1 VKGGRPLIDTE
12 RVLRELGLEFYKRV
26 TEPTAPKRTNVR
38 FSDLLPGLSAS
49 GLEIAEK
56 RLYLHQFRTVA
67 ALSHGKNVI
76 LRSGTGSGKTEAW
89 FVYAAKAGLRTL
101 AIYPTLALS
110 NDQIR
115 RLRTYCDVLGKR
127 AVVVDAPRK
136 SEISGRQEYAKLMSE
151 VASADFVVT
160 NPAFLLNE
168 LKRIHSRRASLLRS
182 FLEKMDLMVIDDLDF
197 YGPRSL
203 AILLAMVSLLR
214 ESIAPRVR
222 FVVTTAMLKN
232 ADDLARFLS
241 DVTGLETEVI
251 DGEAFS
257 PTNYTFVVLGK
268 DLRSLWER
276 FRSHRARFEE
286 SGAGP
291 DVISALED
299 YAEFRRNLYKV
310 LEVARA
316 IGIEVEEL
324 GHTYVD
330 VLERYAD
337 DEGLTIVFTRS
348 IAKAEEVARL
358 LRERVGDRVA
368 SHHHLLEKR
377 LREEVEERA
386 RRGEVKVLVSP
397 RTLAQG
403 IDIGTVIRTVHIGLP
418 ESLREFLQKEGRKG
432 RREGIE
438 RTETVIFPS
447 SSWDYNLLRRGL
459 DALIAWL
466 ELPREKVLVN
476 PNNKY
481 VTLVKG
487 LLKLSSPLTAKSATK
502 EELDLLAEL
511 GLRDGLRLNDA
522 GKRALLKMNFYEFA
536 PPFGIKRIRR
546 GRDGE
551 RYLEEISHVDLV
563 EKFQIGC
570 IDYTSD
576 GLVTGFN
583 RSQSGGR
590 TVTAVIVEDLA
601 ESTMRRLE
609 PLQYVLEEYTSTVR
623 KWGQEP
629 SVVGDY
635 RAGLLHSE
643 VLCVVKPPEA
653 NFGKY
658 FKIPNRTIWVLRSRR
673 PKVVRL
679 REDLTAVMRDTKT
692 IVVPALTDGI
702 YSDYTYGML
711 VEADPRY
718 DPDHL
723 RLGAAFIELV
733 LRRALLVPLE
743 TIKYDVVIAGERKFV
758 AIHETESAGLLED
771 MDWTRLKELLEVYS
785 PDGLDEALLEAVNEF
800 AYSTL
805 AARGM
810 DWEVARRAAVHIVER
825 VLATKRIRVRFM
837 GMERELPLPSRA
849 LRRAVLLLYT
859 FQLGEEGLPTSQG
872 SGGLLYSVA
881 VFDGENFRVPVGIKM
896 EGEDPDE
903 AYLQSSA
910 IISRLVDQGF
920 KLYTFDIESLL
931 EQLSRLGMR
940 SLRAKISGLTEEGF
954 VRDLSILA
962 AAHLGE
968 SVTLSDIA
976 SALSVE
982 GEGVATSIDVL
993 VQTLR
998 ISTSRRGWRERVLQ
1012 SAGRKLEDLAR
1023 RELRAL
1029 YLLSLILDPVQSGS

>member
-1 VKGGRPLIDTE
+1 MIDTE
-12 RVLRELGLEFYKRV
+12 KVLRELGLEFYKRV
-26 TEPTAPKRTNVR
+26 TEPSSPKRTNVR
-38 FSDLLPGLSAS
+38 FSDLLPELAS
-49 GLEIAEK
+49 SGFEIAEK

-67 ALSHGKNVI
+67 ALSRNKNVI
-76 LRSGTGSGKTEAW
+76 LRSGTGSGKTESW

-101 AIYPTLALS
+101 VVYPTLALS

-115 RLRTYCDVLGKR
+115 RLKAYCDALGKK
-127 AVVVDAPRK
+127 AVIVDAPRR
-136 SEISGRQEYAKLMSE
+136 SEVSGRQEYARLRAE
-151 VASADFVVT
+151 IASADLVVT

-168 LKRIHSRRASLLRS
+168 LKRIHSTRASLLRG
-182 FLEKMDLMVIDDLDF
+182 FLEKLELMVIDDLDF

-203 AILLAMVSLLR
+203 AILLAMISLLR

-232 ADDLARFLS
+232 ADDLASFLTE
-241 DVTGLETEVI
+241 VTGLETEII

-257 PTNYTFVVLGK
+257 PTNHVFVVLGK
-268 DLRSLWER
+268 DLRGLWER
-276 FRSHRARFEE
+276 LRSQREKFVA

-291 DVISALED
+291 DVISALDD

-310 LEVARA
+310 LEVARTV
-316 IGIEVEEL
+316 GIEVEDP
-324 GHTYVD
+324 GHTSVD
-330 VLERYAD
+330 VLERYAE

-358 LRERVGDRVA
+358 LRERVGERVA

-377 LREEVEERA
+377 LREEIEERA
-386 RRGEVKVLVSP
+386 RRGEVKILVSP

-432 RREGIE
+432 RREGMK

-459 DALIAWL
+459 EALVAWL

-476 PNNKY
+476 PRNKY

-487 LLKLSSPLTAKSATK
+487 LLKLSSPLSARSATK
-502 EELDLLAEL
+502 EELELLAEL
-511 GLRDGLRLNDA
+511 GLREGLKLNDA
-522 GKRALLKMNFYEFA
+522 GKKALLKMNFYEFA

-546 GRDGE
+546 SRDGE

-576 GLVTGFN
+576 GIVTGFS
-583 RSQSGGR
+583 RPQSGGKV
-590 TVTAVIVEDLA
+590 VTAVIVENLA
-601 ESTMRRLE
+601 ESTMRRHE
-609 PLQYVLEEYTSTVR
+609 PLQYVLEEYTSIVR

-643 VLCVVKPPEA
+643 VLCVVKPPE

-658 FKIPNRTIWVLRSRR
+658 YKIPNRTIWILRSRR

-679 REDLTAVMRDTKT
+679 REDLTVVMKDTKT
-692 IVVPALTDGI
+692 IVVPALTDGL
-702 YSDYTYGML
+702 YTDYTYGML

-718 DPDHL
+718 EPDHL

-758 AIHETESAGLLED
+758 SIHETESAGLLEE
-771 MDWTRLKELLEVYS
+771 MDWKRLKELLEVYR
-785 PDGLDEALLEAVNEF
+785 PDTLDEALLEAVNEF

-805 AARGM
+805 VARGM

-837 GMERELPLPSRA
+837 GMERDLPLPSRA
-849 LRRAVLLLYT
+849 LRRAVLLVYA

-881 VFDGENFRVPVGIKM
+881 VFDGESFRVPVGIKL
-896 EGEDPDE
+896 EGEEPDE

-920 KLYTFDIESLL
+920 RVYTFDVESVL

-940 SLRAKISGLTEEGF
+940 SLRAKLSGLTDEGL
-954 VRDLSILA
+954 VRDLSILTA
-962 AAHLGE
+962 KHLGE

-976 SALSVE
+976 SAFSVE
-982 GEGVATSIDVL
+982 GGAPTSIDVL
-993 VQTLR
+993 VRALSV
-998 ISTSRRGWRERVLQ
+998 STSRRGWRERVLQ
-1012 SAGRKLEDLAR
+1012 NAGKKLEDLAR

-1029 YLLSLILDPVQSGS
+1029 YLLSLILDPVKSAG

>member
-1 VKGGRPLIDTE
+1 MIDTE

-26 TEPTAPKRTNVR
+26 TEPSSPKRTNVR
-38 FSDLLPGLSAS
+38 FSDILPELAS
-49 GLEIAEK
+49 SGFEIAEK
-56 RLYLHQFRTVA
+56 RLYLHQYKTLVA
-67 ALSHGKNVI
+67 LMHNKNVI

-89 FVYAAKAGLRTL
+89 FVYAAKAGRSTL

-115 RLRTYCDVLGKR
+115 RLKAYCDALGKK
-127 AVVVDAPRK
+127 AVIIDAPRK
-136 SEISGRQEYAKLMSE
+136 SEVSGKEEYARLKAE
-151 VASADFVVT
+151 IASADLVVT

-168 LKRIHSRRASLLRS
+168 LKRFYSGRASLLRG
-182 FLEKMDLMVIDDLDF
+182 FLEKLDLMVVDDLDF

-203 AILLAMVSLLR
+203 AILLAMMSLLR
-214 ESIAPRVR
+214 EVIAPRVR

-232 ADDLARFLS
+232 ADDLASFLTEL
-241 DVTGLETEVI
+241 TGLGTEVI

-257 PTNYTFVVLGK
+257 PTNHTFVVLGK
-268 DLRSLWER
+268 DLRALWER
-276 FRSHRARFEE
+276 LRSQRERFAA
-286 SGAGP
+286 SGVGP
-291 DVISALED
+291 DVISALDD

-316 IGIEVEEL
+316 IGIEVEDL

-330 VLERYAD
+330 VLERYAE

-377 LREEVEERA
+377 LREEIEERA
-386 RRGEVKVLVSP
+386 RRGEVKILVSP

-459 DALIAWL
+459 EALVKWL

-476 PNNKY
+476 PRNKY

-487 LLKLSSPLTAKSATK
+487 LLKLSSPFAARYATQ
-502 EELDLLAEL
+502 EELELLAEL
-511 GLRDGLRLNDA
+511 GLREGLKLNDA
-522 GKRALLKMNFYEFA
+522 GKKALLKMNFYEFA
-536 PPFGIKRIRR
+536 MPFGIKRIRR
-546 GRDGE
+546 SRDGE

-576 GLVTGFN
+576 GIVTGFS
-583 RSQSGGR
+583 RPQSGGKV
-590 TVTAVIVEDLA
+590 VTAVVVEDLS
-601 ESTMRRLE
+601 ESTMRRYE
-609 PLQYVLEEYTSTVR
+609 PLQYVLEEYRSIVR

-629 SVVGDY
+629 NVVGDY
-635 RAGLLHSE
+635 RAGLLQSE
-643 VLCVVKPPEA
+643 VLCVVKPPE

-658 FKIPNRTIWVLRSRR
+658 YKIPNRTIWILRSRR

-679 REDLTAVMRDTKT
+679 REDLTVVTRETRT
-692 IVVPALTDGI
+692 IVVPALTDGL
-702 YSDYTYGML
+702 YTDYTYGML
-711 VEADPRY
+711 VEADPKY
-718 DPDHL
+718 EPDHL

-733 LRRALLVPLE
+733 LRRALQVPLD

-758 AIHETESAGLLED
+758 AIHETESAGLLEE
-771 MDWTRLKELLEVYS
+771 MDWVRLKELLEDYS
-785 PDGLDEALLEAVNEF
+785 PDSLDEALLEAVNEF

-810 DWEVARRAAVHIVER
+810 DWEVARKAAVHIVER

-837 GMERELPLPSRA
+837 GMERDLPLPSRA
-849 LRRAVLLLYT
+849 LKRAVLLVYT

-881 VFDGENFRVPVGIKM
+881 VFDGETFRVPVGIKM
-896 EGEDPDE
+896 EGEEPDE

-910 IISRLVDQGF
+910 IISKLVDQGF
-920 KLYTFDIESLL
+920 RVYTFDVESVL
-931 EQLSRLGMR
+931 EQLLRLGMR
-940 SLRAKISGLTEEGF
+940 SLRAKLSALTDEGL
-954 VRDLSILA
+954 VRDLAILA
-962 AAHLGE
+962 AAQLGE
-968 SVTLSDIA
+968 NVTLSDIA
-976 SALSVE
+976 SAFSVE
-982 GEGVATSIDVL
+982 GGSDSTSIDVL
-993 VQTLR
+993 VRTLSV
-998 ISTSRRGWRERVLQ
+998 STSRRGWRERVIQ
-1012 SAGRKLEDLAR
+1012 TAGRRLEGLAR

-1029 YLLSLILDPVQSGS
+1029 YLLSLILDPVQSAG

>member
-1 VKGGRPLIDTE
+1 LIDTE
-12 RVLRELGLEFYKRV
+12 KVLRELGLEFYKRV
-26 TEPTAPKRTNVR
+26 TEPSSPKRTNVR
-38 FSDLLPGLSAS
+38 FSDLLPELAS
-49 GLEIAEK
+49 SGFEIAEK

-67 ALSHGKNVI
+67 ALSRNKNVI
-76 LRSGTGSGKTEAW
+76 LRSGTGSGKTESW

-101 AIYPTLALS
+101 AVYPTLALS

-115 RLRTYCDVLGKR
+115 RLKAYCDALGKK
-127 AVVVDAPRK
+127 AVIVDAPRR
-136 SEISGRQEYAKLMSE
+136 SEVSGRQEYARLRAE
-151 VASADFVVT
+151 IASADLVVT

-168 LKRIHSRRASLLRS
+168 LKRIHSTRASLLRG
-182 FLEKMDLMVIDDLDF
+182 FLEKLELMVIDDLDF

-203 AILLAMVSLLR
+203 AILLAMISLLR

-232 ADDLARFLS
+232 ADDLASFLTE
-241 DVTGLETEVI
+241 VTGLETEII

-257 PTNYTFVVLGK
+257 PTNHVFVVLGK
-268 DLRSLWER
+268 DLRGLWER
-276 FRSHRARFEE
+276 LRSQREKFVA

-291 DVISALED
+291 DVISALDD

-316 IGIEVEEL
+316 VGIEVEDL
-324 GHTYVD
+324 GHTSVD
-330 VLERYAD
+330 VLERYAE

-358 LRERVGDRVA
+358 LRERVGERVA

-377 LREEVEERA
+377 LREEIEERA
-386 RRGEVKVLVSP
+386 RRGEVKILVSP

-432 RREGIE
+432 RREGMK

-459 DALIAWL
+459 EALVAWL

-476 PNNKY
+476 PRNKY

-487 LLKLSSPLTAKSATK
+487 LLKLSSPLTARSATK
-502 EELDLLAEL
+502 EELELLAEL
-511 GLRDGLRLNDA
+511 GLREGLKLNDA
-522 GKRALLKMNFYEFA
+522 GKKALLKMNFYEFA
-536 PPFGIKRIRR
+536 MPFGIKRIRR
-546 GRDGE
+546 SRDGE

-576 GLVTGFN
+576 GIVTGFS
-583 RSQSGGR
+583 RPQSGGKV
-590 TVTAVIVEDLA
+590 VTAVIVENLA
-601 ESTMRRLE
+601 ESTMRRHE
-609 PLQYVLEEYTSTVR
+609 PLQYVLEEYTSIVR

-643 VLCVVKPPEA
+643 VLCVVKPPE

-658 FKIPNRTIWVLRSRR
+658 YKIPNRTIWILRSRR

-679 REDLTAVMRDTKT
+679 REDLTVVMKDTKT
-692 IVVPALTDGI
+692 IVVPALTDGL
-702 YSDYTYGML
+702 YTDYTYGML

-718 DPDHL
+718 EPDHL

-733 LRRALLVPLE
+733 LRRSLLIPLE

-758 AIHETESAGLLED
+758 SIHETESAGLLEE

-785 PDGLDEALLEAVNEF
+785 PDSLDEALLEAVNEF

-837 GMERELPLPSRA
+837 GMERDLPLPSRA
-849 LRRAVLLLYT
+849 LRRAVLLVYA

-881 VFDGENFRVPVGIKM
+881 VFDGESFRVPVGIKL
-896 EGEDPDE
+896 EGEEPDE

-920 KLYTFDIESLL
+920 RVYTFDVESVL

-940 SLRAKISGLTEEGF
+940 SLRAKLSGLTDEGL
-954 VRDLSILA
+954 VRDLSILTA
-962 AAHLGE
+962 KHLGE

-976 SALSVE
+976 SAFSVE
-982 GEGVATSIDVL
+982 GGAPTSIDVL
-993 VQTLR
+993 VRALSV
-998 ISTSRRGWRERVLQ
+998 STSRRGWRERVLQ
-1012 SAGRKLEDLAR
+1012 NAGKKLEDLAR

-1029 YLLSLILDPVQSGS
+1029 YLLSLILDPVQSAG

>member
-1 VKGGRPLIDTE
+1 MIDTE
-12 RVLRELGLEFYKRV
+12 KVLRELGLEFYKRV
-26 TEPTAPKRTNVR
+26 TEPSSPKRTNVR
-38 FSDLLPGLSAS
+38 FSDLLPELAS
-49 GLEIAEK
+49 SGFEIAEK

-67 ALSHGKNVI
+67 ALSRNKNVI
-76 LRSGTGSGKTEAW
+76 LRSGTGSGKTESW

-101 AIYPTLALS
+101 AVYPTLALS

-115 RLRTYCDVLGKR
+115 RLKAYCDALGKK
-127 AVVVDAPRK
+127 AVIVDAPRR
-136 SEISGRQEYAKLMSE
+136 SEVSGRQEYARLRAE
-151 VASADFVVT
+151 IASADLVVT

-168 LKRIHSRRASLLRS
+168 LKRIHSTRASLLRG
-182 FLEKMDLMVIDDLDF
+182 FLEKLELMVIDDLDF

-203 AILLAMVSLLR
+203 AILLAMISLLR

-232 ADDLARFLS
+232 ADDLASFLTE
-241 DVTGLETEVI
+241 VTGLETEII

-257 PTNYTFVVLGK
+257 PTNHVFVVLGK
-268 DLRSLWER
+268 DLRGLWER
-276 FRSHRARFEE
+276 LRSQREKFVA

-291 DVISALED
+291 DVISALDD

-316 IGIEVEEL
+316 VGIEVEDL
-324 GHTYVD
+324 GHTSVD
-330 VLERYAD
+330 VLERYAE

-358 LRERVGDRVA
+358 LRERVGERVA

-377 LREEVEERA
+377 LREEIEERA
-386 RRGEVKVLVSP
+386 RRGEVKILVSP

-432 RREGIE
+432 RREGMK

-459 DALIAWL
+459 EALVAWL

-476 PNNKY
+476 PRNKY

-487 LLKLSSPLTAKSATK
+487 LLKLSSLLTARSATK
-502 EELDLLAEL
+502 EELELLAKL
-511 GLRDGLRLNDA
+511 GLREGLKLNDA
-522 GKRALLKMNFYEFA
+522 GKKALLKMNFYEFA
-536 PPFGIKRIRR
+536 MPFGIKRIRR
-546 GRDGE
+546 SRDGE

-576 GLVTGFN
+576 GIVTGFS
-583 RSQSGGR
+583 RPQSGGKV
-590 TVTAVIVEDLA
+590 VTAVIVENLA
-601 ESTMRRLE
+601 ESTMRRHE
-609 PLQYVLEEYTSTVR
+609 PLQYVLEEYTSIVR

-643 VLCVVKPPEA
+643 VLCVVKPPE

-658 FKIPNRTIWVLRSRR
+658 YKIPNRTIWILRSRR

-679 REDLTAVMRDTKT
+679 REDLTVVMKDTKT
-692 IVVPALTDGI
+692 IVVPALTDGL
-702 YSDYTYGML
+702 YTDYTYGML

-718 DPDHL
+718 EPDHL

-743 TIKYDVVIAGERKFV
+743 TIKYDVVIAGKRKFV
-758 AIHETESAGLLED
+758 SIHETESAGLLEE
-771 MDWTRLKELLEVYS
+771 MDWKRLKELLEVYS
-785 PDGLDEALLEAVNEF
+785 PDSLDEALLEAVNEF

-837 GMERELPLPSRA
+837 GMERDLPLPSRA
-849 LRRAVLLLYT
+849 LRRAVLLVYA

-881 VFDGENFRVPVGIKM
+881 VFDGESFRVPVGIKL
-896 EGEDPDE
+896 EGEEPDE

-920 KLYTFDIESLL
+920 TVYTFDVESVL

-940 SLRAKISGLTEEGF
+940 SLRAKLSGLTDEGL
-954 VRDLSILA
+954 VRDLSILTA
-962 AAHLGE
+962 KHLGE

-976 SALSVE
+976 SAFSVE
-982 GEGVATSIDVL
+982 GGAPTSIDVL
-993 VQTLR
+993 VRTLSV
-998 ISTSRRGWRERVLQ
+998 STSRRGWRERVLQ
-1012 SAGRKLEDLAR
+1012 NAGKKLEDLAR

-1029 YLLSLILDPVQSGS
+1029 YLLSLILDPVQSAG

>member
-1 VKGGRPLIDTE
+1 MIDTE
-12 RVLRELGLEFYKRV
+12 KVLRELGLEFYKRV
-26 TEPTAPKRTNVR
+26 TEPSSPKRTNVR
-38 FSDLLPGLSAS
+38 FSDLLPELAS
-49 GLEIAEK
+49 SGFEIAEK

-67 ALSHGKNVI
+67 ALSRNKNVI
-76 LRSGTGSGKTEAW
+76 LRSGTGSGKTESW

-101 AIYPTLALS
+101 AVYPTLALS

-115 RLRTYCDVLGKR
+115 RLKAYCDALGKK
-127 AVVVDAPRK
+127 AVIVDAPRR
-136 SEISGRQEYAKLMSE
+136 SEVSGRQEYARLRAE
-151 VASADFVVT
+151 IASADLVVT

-168 LKRIHSRRASLLRS
+168 LKRIHSTRASLLRG
-182 FLEKMDLMVIDDLDF
+182 FLEKLELMVIDDLDF

-203 AILLAMVSLLR
+203 AILLAMISLLR

-232 ADDLARFLS
+232 ADDLASFLTE
-241 DVTGLETEVI
+241 VTGLETEII

-257 PTNYTFVVLGK
+257 PTNHVFVVLGK
-268 DLRSLWER
+268 DLRGLWER
-276 FRSHRARFEE
+276 LRSQREKFVA

-291 DVISALED
+291 DVISALDD

-316 IGIEVEEL
+316 VGIEVEDL
-324 GHTYVD
+324 GHTSVD
-330 VLERYAD
+330 VLERYAE

-358 LRERVGDRVA
+358 LRERVGERVA
-368 SHHHLLEKR
+368 SHHHLLEKH
-377 LREEVEERA
+377 LREEIEERA
-386 RRGEVKVLVSP
+386 RRGEVKILVSP

-432 RREGIE
+432 RREGMK

-459 DALIAWL
+459 EALVAWL

-476 PNNKY
+476 PRNKY

-487 LLKLSSPLTAKSATK
+487 LLKLSSPLTARSATK
-502 EELDLLAEL
+502 EELELLAEL
-511 GLRDGLRLNDA
+511 GLREGLKLNDA
-522 GKRALLKMNFYEFA
+522 GKKALLKMNFYEFA
-536 PPFGIKRIRR
+536 MPFGIKRIRR
-546 GRDGE
+546 SRDGE

-576 GLVTGFN
+576 GIVTGFS
-583 RSQSGGR
+583 RPQSGGKV
-590 TVTAVIVEDLA
+590 VTAVIVENLA
-601 ESTMRRLE
+601 ESTMRRHE
-609 PLQYVLEEYTSTVR
+609 PLQYVLEEYTSIVR

-643 VLCVVKPPEA
+643 VLCVVKPPE

-658 FKIPNRTIWVLRSRR
+658 YKIPNRTIWILRSRR

-679 REDLTAVMRDTKT
+679 REDLTVVMKDTKT
-692 IVVPALTDGI
+692 IVVPALTDGL
-702 YSDYTYGML
+702 YTDYTYGML

-718 DPDHL
+718 EPDHL

-733 LRRALLVPLE
+733 LRRSLLIPLE

-758 AIHETESAGLLED
+758 SIHETESAGLLEE

-785 PDGLDEALLEAVNEF
+785 PDSLDEALLEAVNEF

-837 GMERELPLPSRA
+837 GMERDLPLPSRA
-849 LRRAVLLLYT
+849 LRRAVLLVYA

-881 VFDGENFRVPVGIKM
+881 VFDGESFRVPVGIKL
-896 EGEDPDE
+896 EGEEPDE

-920 KLYTFDIESLL
+920 RVYTFDVESVL

-940 SLRAKISGLTEEGF
+940 SLRAKLSGLTDEGL
-954 VRDLSILA
+954 VRDLSILTA
-962 AAHLGE
+962 KHLGE

-976 SALSVE
+976 SAFSVE
-982 GEGVATSIDVL
+982 GGAPTSIDVL
-993 VQTLR
+993 VRALSV
-998 ISTSRRGWRERVLQ
+998 STSRRGWRERVLQ
-1012 SAGRKLEDLAR
+1012 NAGKKLEDLAR

-1029 YLLSLILDPVQSGS
+1029 YLLSLILDPVQSAG

>member
-1 VKGGRPLIDTE
+1 LIDTE
-12 RVLRELGLEFYKRV
+12 KVLRELGLEFYKRV
-26 TEPTAPKRTNVR
+26 TEPSSPKRTNVR
-38 FSDLLPGLSAS
+38 FSDLLPELAS
-49 GLEIAEK
+49 SGFEIAEK

-67 ALSHGKNVI
+67 ALSRNKNVI
-76 LRSGTGSGKTEAW
+76 LRSGTGSGKTESW

-101 AIYPTLALS
+101 VVYPTLALS

-115 RLRTYCDVLGKR
+115 RLKAYCDALGKK
-127 AVVVDAPRK
+127 AVIVDAPRR
-136 SEISGRQEYAKLMSE
+136 SEVSGRQEYARLRAE
-151 VASADFVVT
+151 IASADLVVT

-168 LKRIHSRRASLLRS
+168 LKRIHSTRASLLRG
-182 FLEKMDLMVIDDLDF
+182 FLEKLELMVIDDLDF

-203 AILLAMVSLLR
+203 AILLAMISLLR

-232 ADDLARFLS
+232 ADDLASFLTE
-241 DVTGLETEVI
+241 VTGLETEII

-257 PTNYTFVVLGK
+257 PTNHVFVVLGK
-268 DLRSLWER
+268 DLRGLWER
-276 FRSHRARFEE
+276 LRSQREKFVA

-291 DVISALED
+291 DVISALDD

-310 LEVARA
+310 LEVARTV
-316 IGIEVEEL
+316 GIEVEDP
-324 GHTYVD
+324 GHTSVD
-330 VLERYAD
+330 VLERYAE

-358 LRERVGDRVA
+358 LRERVGERVA

-377 LREEVEERA
+377 LREEIEERA
-386 RRGEVKVLVSP
+386 RRGEVKILVSP

-432 RREGIE
+432 RREGMK

-459 DALIAWL
+459 EALVAWL

-476 PNNKY
+476 PRNKY

-487 LLKLSSPLTAKSATK
+487 LLKLSSPLSARSATK
-502 EELDLLAEL
+502 EELELLAEL
-511 GLRDGLRLNDA
+511 GLREGLKLNDA
-522 GKRALLKMNFYEFA
+522 GKKALLKMNFYEFA

-546 GRDGE
+546 SRDGE

-576 GLVTGFN
+576 GIVTGFS
-583 RSQSGGR
+583 RPQSGGKV
-590 TVTAVIVEDLA
+590 VTAVIVENLA
-601 ESTMRRLE
+601 ESTMRRHE
-609 PLQYVLEEYTSTVR
+609 PLQYVLEEYTSIVR

-643 VLCVVKPPEA
+643 VLCVVKPPE

-658 FKIPNRTIWVLRSRR
+658 YKIPNRTIWILRSRR

-679 REDLTAVMRDTKT
+679 REDLTVVMKDTKT
-692 IVVPALTDGI
+692 IVVPALTDGL
-702 YSDYTYGML
+702 YTDYTYGML

-718 DPDHL
+718 EPDHL

-758 AIHETESAGLLED
+758 SIHETESAGLLEE
-771 MDWTRLKELLEVYS
+771 MDWKRLKELLEVYR
-785 PDGLDEALLEAVNEF
+785 PDTLDEALLEAVNEF

-805 AARGM
+805 VARGM

-837 GMERELPLPSRA
+837 GMERDLPLPSRA
-849 LRRAVLLLYT
+849 LRRAVLLVYA

-881 VFDGENFRVPVGIKM
+881 VFDGESFRVPVGIKL
-896 EGEDPDE
+896 EGEEPDE

-920 KLYTFDIESLL
+920 RVYTFDVESVL

-940 SLRAKISGLTEEGF
+940 SLRAKLSGLTDEGL
-954 VRDLSILA
+954 VRDLSILTA
-962 AAHLGE
+962 KHLGE

-976 SALSVE
+976 SAFSVE
-982 GEGVATSIDVL
+982 GGAPTSIDVL
-993 VQTLR
+993 VRALSV
-998 ISTSRRGWRERVLQ
+998 STSRRGWRERVLQ
-1012 SAGRKLEDLAR
+1012 NAGKKLEDLAR

-1029 YLLSLILDPVQSGS
+1029 YLLSLILDPVKSAG

>member
-1 VKGGRPLIDTE
+1 LIDTE
-12 RVLRELGLEFYKRV
+12 KVLRELGLEFYKRV
-26 TEPTAPKRTNVR
+26 TEPSSPKRTNVR
-38 FSDLLPGLSAS
+38 FSDLLPELAS
-49 GLEIAEK
+49 SGFEIAEK

-67 ALSHGKNVI
+67 ALSRNKNVI
-76 LRSGTGSGKTEAW
+76 LRSGTGSGKTESW

-101 AIYPTLALS
+101 AVYPTLALS

-115 RLRTYCDVLGKR
+115 RLKAYCDALGKK
-127 AVVVDAPRK
+127 AVIVDAPRR
-136 SEISGRQEYAKLMSE
+136 SEVSGRQEYARLRAE
-151 VASADFVVT
+151 IASADLVVT

-168 LKRIHSRRASLLRS
+168 LKRIYSTRASLLRG
-182 FLEKMDLMVIDDLDF
+182 FLEKLELMVIDDLDF

-203 AILLAMVSLLR
+203 AILLAMISLLR

-232 ADDLARFLS
+232 ADDLASFLTE
-241 DVTGLETEVI
+241 VTGLETEII

-257 PTNYTFVVLGK
+257 PTNHVFVVLGK
-268 DLRSLWER
+268 DLRGLWER
-276 FRSHRARFEE
+276 LRSQREKFVA

-291 DVISALED
+291 DVISALDD

-316 IGIEVEEL
+316 VGIEVEDL
-324 GHTYVD
+324 GHTSVD
-330 VLERYAD
+330 VLERYAE

-358 LRERVGDRVA
+358 LRERVGERVA

-377 LREEVEERA
+377 LREEIEERA
-386 RRGEVKVLVSP
+386 RRGEVKILVSP

-432 RREGIE
+432 RREGMK

-459 DALIAWL
+459 EALVAWL

-476 PNNKY
+476 PRNKY

-487 LLKLSSPLTAKSATK
+487 LLKLSSPLTARSATK
-502 EELDLLAEL
+502 EELELLAEL
-511 GLRDGLRLNDA
+511 GLREGLKLNDA
-522 GKRALLKMNFYEFA
+522 GKKALLKMNFYEFA
-536 PPFGIKRIRR
+536 MPFGIKRIRR
-546 GRDGE
+546 SRDGE

-576 GLVTGFN
+576 GIVTGFS
-583 RSQSGGR
+583 RPQSGGKV
-590 TVTAVIVEDLA
+590 VTAVIVEDLA
-601 ESTMRRLE
+601 ESTMRRHE
-609 PLQYVLEEYTSTVR
+609 PLQYVLEEYTSIVR

-643 VLCVVKPPEA
+643 VLCVVKPPE

-658 FKIPNRTIWVLRSRR
+658 YKIPNRTIWILRSRR

-679 REDLTAVMRDTKT
+679 REDLTVVMKDTKT
-692 IVVPALTDGI
+692 IVVPALTDGL
-702 YSDYTYGML
+702 YTDYTYGML

-718 DPDHL
+718 EPDHL

-758 AIHETESAGLLED
+758 SIHETESAGLLEE
-771 MDWTRLKELLEVYS
+771 MDWKRLKELLEVYS
-785 PDGLDEALLEAVNEF
+785 PDSLDEALLEAVNEF

-837 GMERELPLPSRA
+837 GMERDLPLPSRA
-849 LRRAVLLLYT
+849 LRRAVLLVYA

-881 VFDGENFRVPVGIKM
+881 VFDGESFRVPVGIKL
-896 EGEDPDE
+896 EGEEPDE

-920 KLYTFDIESLL
+920 RVYTFDVESVL

-940 SLRAKISGLTEEGF
+940 SLRAKLSGLTDEGL
-954 VRDLSILA
+954 VRDLSILTA
-962 AAHLGE
+962 KHLGE

-976 SALSVE
+976 SAFSVE
-982 GEGVATSIDVL
+982 GGAPTSIDVL
-993 VQTLR
+993 VRALSV
-998 ISTSRRGWRERVLQ
+998 STSRRGWRERVLQ
-1012 SAGRKLEDLAR
+1012 NAGKKLEDLAR

-1029 YLLSLILDPVQSGS
+1029 YLLSLILDPVQSAG

>member
-1 VKGGRPLIDTE
+1 MRERPLIDTE
-12 RVLRELGLEFYKRV
+12 RVLRELGLEFYKKV
-26 TEPTAPKRTNVR
+26 TEPSAPKRTNVR
-38 FSDLLPGLSAS
+38 FSDLLPELSAS
-49 GLEIAEK
+49 GLEIATR
-56 RLYLHQFRTVA
+56 RLYLHQYRTVA
-67 ALSHGKNVI
+67 ALKQNRNVI

-89 FVYAAKAGLRTL
+89 FVYAAKMGLRTL
-101 AIYPTLALS
+101 ALYPTLALS

-115 RLRTYCDVLGKR
+115 RLRTYCEVLGKR
-127 AVVVDAPRK
+127 AFIVDAPRR
-136 SEISGRQEYAKLMSE
+136 SEISGRQDFVKRMSE
-151 VASADFVVT
+151 VSSADFVVT

-168 LKRIHSRRASLLRS
+168 LRRINSRKVSLLRG

-203 AILLAMVSLLR
+203 AILLAMISLLR

-222 FVVTTAMLKN
+222 FVATTAMLKN

-241 DVTGLETEVI
+241 TVTGLETEVI

-257 PTNYTFVVLGK
+257 PTNHTYVVLGK
-268 DLRSLWER
+268 DLRGLWER
-276 FRSHRARFEE
+276 IRAQREMFERSGVG
-286 SGAGP
+286 S
-291 DVISALED
+291 DVLSALDD
-299 YAEFRRNLYKV
+299 YENFKRNLYKV
-310 LEVARA
+310 LEVARVV
-316 IGIEVEEL
+316 GIEVEEL

-330 VLERYAD
+330 VLERYAE

-368 SHHHLLEKR
+368 SHHHLLEKGV
-377 LREEVEERA
+377 REEIEEKA
-386 RRGEVKVLVSP
+386 RRGEVKILVSP

-432 RREGIE
+432 RREEIA

-447 SSWDYNLLRRGL
+447 SSWDYNLLRRGQG
-459 DALIAWL
+459 ALEAWL
-466 ELPREKVLVN
+466 ELPRERVLVN
-476 PNNKY
+476 PKNKY

-487 LLKLSSPLTAKSATK
+487 LLKLSSPLTAGSATK
-502 EELDLLAEL
+502 EELELLAEL
-511 GLRDGLRLNDA
+511 RLRDGLELNDA
-522 GKRALLKMNFYEFA
+522 GKKALIKLNFYEFA

-546 GRDGE
+546 ARDGE

-576 GLVTGFN
+576 GIVTGFR

-590 TVTAVIVEDLA
+590 TVTGVIIEDFA
-601 ESTMRRLE
+601 RSTMNRHE
-609 PLQYVLEEYTSTVR
+609 PLQYVLEEYTSIVK

-643 VLCVVKPPEA
+643 VLCVVKPPES
-653 NFGKY
+653 FGLYQKY
-658 FKIPNRTIWVLRSRR
+658 PNRVIWILRSRR

-679 REDLTAVMRDTKT
+679 REDMTAVTRAVKT

-711 VEADPRY
+711 VEVDPRNE
-718 DPDHL
+718 PDHL
-723 RLGAAFIELV
+723 RLGAAFVELV

-743 TIKYDVVIAGERKFV
+743 TIKYDVVITGERKFV
-758 AIHETESAGLLED
+758 SIHETESAGLLED

-785 PDGLDEALLEAVNEF
+785 PDGLDEALLEAVNEY

-805 AARGM
+805 VARGM

-837 GMERELPLPSRA
+837 GMERDLPLPSRA
-849 LRRAVLLLYT
+849 LRRAVLLIYA
-859 FQLGEEGLPTSQG
+859 FQLGEESIPTSG
-872 SGGLLYSVA
+872 VSGGLLYSVA
-881 VFDGENFRVPVGIKM
+881 VFDGENFRVPVGIKL
-896 EGEDPDE
+896 EGEEPDE

-910 IISRLVDQGF
+910 VISKLVDQGF
-920 KLYTFDIESLL
+920 RVYTFDIESSLD
-931 EQLSRLGMR
+931 QLSKLGMR
-940 SLRAKISGLTEEGF
+940 SLRAKLSGLTEEGL
-954 VRDLSILA
+954 VGDLAILA

-968 SVTLSDIA
+968 SVTLTDIT

-982 GEGVATSIDVL
+982 GEDATTSIDVL
-993 VQTLR
+993 VKALR
-998 ISTSRRGWRERVLQ
+998 VSTSRKGWRERALQ
-1012 SAGRKLEDLAR
+1012 RAGQKLEGLAR

-1029 YLLSLILDPVQSGS
+1029 YLLSLILDPVRSAG

>member
-1 VKGGRPLIDTE
+1 MIDTE
-12 RVLRELGLEFYKRV
+12 KVLRELGLEFYKRV
-26 TEPTAPKRTNVR
+26 TEPSSPKRTNVR
-38 FSDLLPGLSAS
+38 FSDLLPELAS
-49 GLEIAEK
+49 SGFEIAEK

-67 ALSHGKNVI
+67 ALSRNKNVI
-76 LRSGTGSGKTEAW
+76 LRSGTGSGKTESW

-101 AIYPTLALS
+101 AVYPTLALS

-115 RLRTYCDVLGKR
+115 RLKAYCDALGKK
-127 AVVVDAPRK
+127 AVIVDAPRR
-136 SEISGRQEYAKLMSE
+136 SEVSGRQEYARLRAE
-151 VASADFVVT
+151 IASADLVVT

-168 LKRIHSRRASLLRS
+168 LKRVHSTRASLLRG
-182 FLEKMDLMVIDDLDF
+182 FLEKLELMVIDDLDF

-203 AILLAMVSLLR
+203 AILLAMISLLR

-232 ADDLARFLS
+232 ADDLASFLTE
-241 DVTGLETEVI
+241 VTGLETEII

-257 PTNYTFVVLGK
+257 PTNHVFVVLGK
-268 DLRSLWER
+268 DLRGLWER
-276 FRSHRARFEE
+276 LRSQREKFVA

-291 DVISALED
+291 DVISALDD

-316 IGIEVEEL
+316 FGIEVEDL
-324 GHTYVD
+324 GHTSVD
-330 VLERYAD
+330 VLERYAE

-358 LRERVGDRVA
+358 LRERVGERVA
-368 SHHHLLEKR
+368 SHHHLLEKH
-377 LREEVEERA
+377 LREEIEERA
-386 RRGEVKVLVSP
+386 RRGEVKILVSP

-432 RREGIE
+432 RREGMK

-459 DALIAWL
+459 EALVAWL

-476 PNNKY
+476 PRNKY

-487 LLKLSSPLTAKSATK
+487 LLKLSSPLTARSATK
-502 EELDLLAEL
+502 EELELLAKL
-511 GLRDGLRLNDA
+511 GLREGLKLNDA
-522 GKRALLKMNFYEFA
+522 GKKALLKMNFYEFA
-536 PPFGIKRIRR
+536 MPFGIKRIRR
-546 GRDGE
+546 SRDGE

-576 GLVTGFN
+576 GIVTGFS
-583 RSQSGGR
+583 RPQSGGKV
-590 TVTAVIVEDLA
+590 VTAVIVENLA
-601 ESTMRRLE
+601 ESTMRRHE
-609 PLQYVLEEYTSTVR
+609 PLQYVLEEYTSIVR

-643 VLCVVKPPEA
+643 VLCVVKPPE

-658 FKIPNRTIWVLRSRR
+658 YKIPNRTIWILRSRR

-679 REDLTAVMRDTKT
+679 REDLTVVMKDTKT
-692 IVVPALTDGI
+692 IVVPALTDGL
-702 YSDYTYGML
+702 YTDYTYGML

-718 DPDHL
+718 EPDHL

-733 LRRALLVPLE
+733 LRRSLLIPLE

-758 AIHETESAGLLED
+758 SIHETESAGLLEE

-785 PDGLDEALLEAVNEF
+785 PDSLDEALLEAVNEF

-837 GMERELPLPSRA
+837 GMERDLPLPSRA
-849 LRRAVLLLYT
+849 LRRAVLLVYA

-881 VFDGENFRVPVGIKM
+881 VFDGESFRVPVGIKL
-896 EGEDPDE
+896 EGEEPDE

-920 KLYTFDIESLL
+920 TVYTFDVESVL

-940 SLRAKISGLTEEGF
+940 SLRAKLSGLTDEGL
-954 VRDLSILA
+954 VRDLSILTA
-962 AAHLGE
+962 KHLGE

-976 SALSVE
+976 SAFSVE
-982 GEGVATSIDVL
+982 GGAPTSIDVL
-993 VQTLR
+993 VRTLSV
-998 ISTSRRGWRERVLQ
+998 STSRRGWRERVLQ
-1012 SAGRKLEDLAR
+1012 NAGKKLEDLAR

-1029 YLLSLILDPVQSGS
+1029 YLLSLILDPVQSAG

>member
-1 VKGGRPLIDTE
+1 LIDTE
-12 RVLRELGLEFYKRV
+12 KVLRELGLEFYKRV
-26 TEPTAPKRTNVR
+26 TEPSSPKRTNVR
-38 FSDLLPGLSAS
+38 FSDLLPELAS
-49 GLEIAEK
+49 SGFEIAEK

-67 ALSHGKNVI
+67 ALSRNKNVI
-76 LRSGTGSGKTEAW
+76 LRSGTGSGKTESW

-101 AIYPTLALS
+101 AVYPTLALS

-115 RLRTYCDVLGKR
+115 RLKAYCDALGKK
-127 AVVVDAPRK
+127 AVIVDAPRR
-136 SEISGRQEYAKLMSE
+136 SEVSGRQEYARLRAE
-151 VASADFVVT
+151 IASADLVVT

-168 LKRIHSRRASLLRS
+168 LKRIHSTRASLLRG
-182 FLEKMDLMVIDDLDF
+182 FLEKLELMVIDDLDF

-203 AILLAMVSLLR
+203 AILLAMISLLR

-232 ADDLARFLS
+232 ADDLASFLTE
-241 DVTGLETEVI
+241 VTGLETEII

-257 PTNYTFVVLGK
+257 PTNHVFVVLGK
-268 DLRSLWER
+268 DLRGLWER
-276 FRSHRARFEE
+276 LRSQREKFVA

-291 DVISALED
+291 DVISALDD

-316 IGIEVEEL
+316 VGIEVEDL
-324 GHTYVD
+324 GHTSVD
-330 VLERYAD
+330 VLERYAE

-358 LRERVGDRVA
+358 LRERVGERVA

-377 LREEVEERA
+377 LREEIEERA
-386 RRGEVKVLVSP
+386 RRGEVKILVSP

-432 RREGIE
+432 RREGMK

-459 DALIAWL
+459 EALVAWL

-476 PNNKY
+476 PRNKY

-487 LLKLSSPLTAKSATK
+487 LLKLSSPLTARSATK
-502 EELDLLAEL
+502 EELELLAEL
-511 GLRDGLRLNDA
+511 GLREGLKLNDA
-522 GKRALLKMNFYEFA
+522 GKKALLKMNFYEFA
-536 PPFGIKRIRR
+536 MPFGIKRIRR
-546 GRDGE
+546 SRDGE

-576 GLVTGFN
+576 GIVTGFS
-583 RSQSGGR
+583 RPQSGGKV
-590 TVTAVIVEDLA
+590 VTAVIVENLA
-601 ESTMRRLE
+601 ESTMRRHE
-609 PLQYVLEEYTSTVR
+609 PLQYVLEEYTSIVR

-643 VLCVVKPPEA
+643 VLCVVKPPE

-658 FKIPNRTIWVLRSRR
+658 YKIPNRTIWILRSRR

-679 REDLTAVMRDTKT
+679 REDLTVVMKDTKT
-692 IVVPALTDGI
+692 IVVPALTDGL
-702 YSDYTYGML
+702 YTDYTYGML

-718 DPDHL
+718 EPDHL

-733 LRRALLVPLE
+733 LRRSLLIPLE

-758 AIHETESAGLLED
+758 SIHETESAGLLEE
-771 MDWTRLKELLEVYS
+771 MDWKRLKELLEVYS
-785 PDGLDEALLEAVNEF
+785 PDSLDEALLEAVNEF

-837 GMERELPLPSRA
+837 GMERDLPLPSRA
-849 LRRAVLLLYT
+849 LRRAVLLVYA

-881 VFDGENFRVPVGIKM
+881 VFDGESFRVPVGIKL
-896 EGEDPDE
+896 EGEEPDE

-920 KLYTFDIESLL
+920 RLYTFDVESVL

-940 SLRAKISGLTEEGF
+940 SLRAKLSGLTDEGL
-954 VRDLSILA
+954 VRDLSILTA
-962 AAHLGE
+962 KHLGE
-968 SVTLSDIA
+968 NVTLSDIA
-976 SALSVE
+976 SAFSVE
-982 GEGVATSIDVL
+982 GGAPTSIDVL
-993 VQTLR
+993 VRALSV
-998 ISTSRRGWRERVLQ
+998 STSRRGWRERVLQ
-1012 SAGRKLEDLAR
+1012 NAGKKLEDLAR

-1029 YLLSLILDPVQSGS
+1029 YLLSLILDPVQSAG

>member
-1 VKGGRPLIDTE
+1 MIDTE
-12 RVLRELGLEFYKRV
+12 KVLRELGLEFYKRV
-26 TEPTAPKRTNVR
+26 TEPSSPKRTNVR
-38 FSDLLPGLSAS
+38 FSDLLPELAS
-49 GLEIAEK
+49 SGFEIAEK

-67 ALSHGKNVI
+67 ALSRNKNVI
-76 LRSGTGSGKTEAW
+76 LRSGTGSGKTESW

-101 AIYPTLALS
+101 AVYPTLALS

-115 RLRTYCDVLGKR
+115 RLKAYCDALGKK
-127 AVVVDAPRK
+127 AVIVDAPRR
-136 SEISGRQEYAKLMSE
+136 SEVSGRQEYARLRAE
-151 VASADFVVT
+151 IASADLVVT

-168 LKRIHSRRASLLRS
+168 LKRIHSTRASLLRG
-182 FLEKMDLMVIDDLDF
+182 FLEKLELMVIDDLDF

-203 AILLAMVSLLR
+203 AILLAMISLLR

-232 ADDLARFLS
+232 ADDLASFLTE
-241 DVTGLETEVI
+241 VTGLETEII

-257 PTNYTFVVLGK
+257 PTNHVFVVLGK
-268 DLRSLWER
+268 DLRGLWER
-276 FRSHRARFEE
+276 LRSQREKFVA

-291 DVISALED
+291 DVISALDD

-316 IGIEVEEL
+316 VGIEVEDL
-324 GHTYVD
+324 GHTSVD
-330 VLERYAD
+330 VLERYAE

-358 LRERVGDRVA
+358 LRERVGERVA

-377 LREEVEERA
+377 LREEIEERA
-386 RRGEVKVLVSP
+386 RRGEVKILVSP

-432 RREGIE
+432 RREGMK

-459 DALIAWL
+459 EALVAWL

-476 PNNKY
+476 PRNKY

-487 LLKLSSPLTAKSATK
+487 LLKLSSPLTARSATK
-502 EELDLLAEL
+502 EELELLAEL
-511 GLRDGLRLNDA
+511 GLREGLKLNDA
-522 GKRALLKMNFYEFA
+522 GKKALLKMNFYEFA
-536 PPFGIKRIRR
+536 MPFGIKRIRR
-546 GRDGE
+546 SRDGE

-576 GLVTGFN
+576 GIVTGFS
-583 RSQSGGR
+583 RPQSGGKV
-590 TVTAVIVEDLA
+590 VTAVIVENLA
-601 ESTMRRLE
+601 ESTMRRHE
-609 PLQYVLEEYTSTVR
+609 PLQYVLEEYTSIVR

-643 VLCVVKPPEA
+643 VLCVVKPPE

-658 FKIPNRTIWVLRSRR
+658 YKIPNRTIWILRSRR

-679 REDLTAVMRDTKT
+679 REDLTVVMKDTKT
-692 IVVPALTDGI
+692 IVVPALTDGL
-702 YSDYTYGML
+702 YTDYTYGML

-718 DPDHL
+718 EPDHL

-733 LRRALLVPLE
+733 LRRSLLVPLE

-758 AIHETESAGLLED
+758 SIHETESAGLLEE
-771 MDWTRLKELLEVYS
+771 MDWKRLKELLEVYS
-785 PDGLDEALLEAVNEF
+785 PDSLDEALLEAVNEF

-837 GMERELPLPSRA
+837 GMERDLPLPSRT
-849 LRRAVLLLYT
+849 LRRAVLLVYA

-881 VFDGENFRVPVGIKM
+881 VFDGESFRVPVGIKL
-896 EGEDPDE
+896 EGEEPDE

-920 KLYTFDIESLL
+920 RLYTFDVESVL

-940 SLRAKISGLTEEGF
+940 SLRAKLSGLTDEGL
-954 VRDLSILA
+954 VRDLSILTA
-962 AAHLGE
+962 KHLGE
-968 SVTLSDIA
+968 NVTLSDIA
-976 SALSVE
+976 SAFSVE
-982 GEGVATSIDVL
+982 GGAPTSIDVL
-993 VQTLR
+993 VRTLSV
-998 ISTSRRGWRERVLQ
+998 STSRRGWRERVLQ
-1012 SAGRKLEDLAR
+1012 NAGKKLEDLAR

-1029 YLLSLILDPVQSGS
+1029 YLLSLILDPVQSAG